1 MKPYWKSGESFRAK
15 AGVALI
21 VAVFWLLAGH
31 TLQTAEVE
39 PLRIMPL
46 GDSITA
52 GYTDNPNWKHPFEF
66 GYRSGLYK
74 LLKNTGYHFQFVGE
88 SPEPWDGKWRV
99 PSNLPSTDL
108 RQLQMDK
115 HRGYGGWNIMKIQ
128 KNVAQWIQ
136 EDRPNVI
143 LLMIGINGINA
154 NSSSQLDSL
163 VKTIFEADKN
173 VKLLVAQITPL
184 SRFNQDLFDYNTYIR
199 QTLVSTYAT
208 KGYAINTVDLYTH
221 FLTDPEDP
229 SSIDAKRL
237 SNGIN
242 HPTNPLYNI
251 MAESWFQ
258 GIQLLLT
265 DKEPQEAEQKNGPDK
280 K

>member
-1 MKPYWKSGESFRAK
+1 MKTYWKSGESFRVK
-15 AGVALI
+15 TGVALP
-21 VAVFWLLAGH
+21 VAVFCLLAGH
-31 TLQTAEVE
+31 TLLAAEVE
-39 PLRIMPL
+39 PIRIMPL

-52 GYTDNPNWKHPFEF
+52 GYTNNPDWKHPFEF

-74 LLKNTGYHFQFVGE
+74 LLTNAGYNFQFVGG

-99 PSNLPSTDL
+99 PSNHPSTDL

-128 KNVAQWIQ
+128 KNVAQWIK

-154 NSSSQLDSL
+154 NSSNQLDSL
-163 VKTIFEADKN
+163 VKTIFETDKN

-184 SRFNQDLFDYNTYIR
+184 SRFNKDLFDYNTYIR
-199 QTLVSTYAT
+199 QTLVSSYAG
-208 KGYAINTVDLYTH
+208 KGYTINTVDLYKH
-221 FLTDPEDP
+221 FLTDPGDP

-242 HPTNPLYNI
+242 HPTNPLYDK

-258 GIQLLLT
+258 GIKLLLT
-265 DKEPQEAEQKNGPDK
+265 DKKQQAEQKNAPDK